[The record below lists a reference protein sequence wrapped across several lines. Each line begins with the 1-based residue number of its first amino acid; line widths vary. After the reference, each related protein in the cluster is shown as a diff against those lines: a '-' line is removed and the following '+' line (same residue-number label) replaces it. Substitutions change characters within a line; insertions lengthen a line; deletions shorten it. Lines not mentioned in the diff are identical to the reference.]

1 VSTHRDGATVQP
13 QRRPIGQEKTV
24 ERIGKLL
31 VVAIWL
37 GMADG
42 AAIVWCIIH
51 RAPMV
56 LGLVSVLFAA
66 AIGGV
71 MVRIESKLRR

>member
-1 VSTHRDGATVQP
+1 VFTHRDGAAAVP
-13 QRRPIGQEKTV
+13 LRRPIGQEKTV
-24 ERIGKLL
+24 ERIDKLL
-31 VVAIWL
+31 VVAVWL

-42 AAIVWCIIH
+42 AAIVWCIIL

-56 LGLVSVLFAA
+56 LVLVSVLFTA

-71 MVRIESKLRR
+71 MVRIESKLRQ

>member
-1 VSTHRDGATVQP
+1 M
-13 QRRPIGQEKTV
+13 

-37 GMADG
+37 GMLDG
-42 AAIVWCIIH
+42 AAIVWCITH
-51 RAPMV
+51 RAPVV

-71 MVRIESKLRR
+71 MVRIEAKLRQ